1 MMLDKKQIIDLD
13 ECVINALELFI
24 EKGVPV
30 LDLNRFKRPLVV
42 GSGNA
47 AATGMIIFEKSDAV
61 FADESNFEL
70 KLKIVKEIDGVVL
83 ISASGGKHAP
93 VIAKIA
99 KKKYKKN
106 VILLTNNEN
115 ALAKQYADESYVFP
129 KNTEP
134 YTYNTSTYMGFILS
148 ATKENP
154 KKILD
159 FIRKKIDKIKMPDF
173 RKYSGYY
180 IMVPEEFEGITK
192 MLHTK
197 FTELFG
203 RKIARDVETFE
214 FSKHA
219 NTVVPSNELFISF
232 GKKNNLFGKERFFV
246 PLPNNA
252 GYGAMMAV
260 GYYIIGKMQ
269 KAYPSWFKDNIEEYC
284 KRASKIF
291 RQEIKPIVE

>member
-1 MMLDKKQIIDLD
+1 MDKEKLIDLD
-13 ECVINALELFI
+13 ECVIKALELFAT
-24 EKGVPV
+24 KGVLK
-30 LDLNRFKRPLVV
+30 LDLNKFKRPLVV

-47 AATGMIIFEKSDAV
+47 AATGRIIFEKTDAV
-61 FADESNFEL
+61 FADESNFEM
-70 KLKIVKEIDGVVL
+70 KLKNVKEIDGVIV

-93 VIAKIA
+93 VIARAA
-99 KKKYKKN
+99 KKKYKKK

-115 ALAKQYADESYVFP
+115 ALAKRYADESYVFP

-154 KKILD
+154 KKILN
-159 FIRKKIDKIKMPDF
+159 FIKNKIDRMKMPEF
-173 RKYSGYY
+173 GEYNGFY
-180 IMVPEEFEGITK
+180 IMVPGEFEGIIS
-192 MLHTK
+192 MLNTK

-203 RKIARDVETFE
+203 RRVARDIATFE
-214 FSKHA
+214 YSKHA
-219 NTVVPSNELFISF
+219 TTVVPSDELFISF
-232 GKKNNLFGKERFFV
+232 GKKNNTFGKDRLFV
-246 PLPNNA
+246 PLPLGA

-269 KAYPSWFKDNIEEYC
+269 KSYPSWFKDNIEEYC

-291 RQEIKPIVE
+291 KQEIKPIVN